1 MKRGFQEV
9 RAVDMFLE
17 IVGKDAAART

>member
-1 MKRGFQEV
+1 MKLGFQEV